1 MFNSDGFTLPNVLIM
16 IADFLLW
23 PHDWTAGSDDA
34 GYLRENLRTW
44 GGKRIL
50 CFDDVPDAEIHMA
63 KISLIIFE
71 QVTLRAC
78 LFMSRE
84 SHKLKMITRLPHS
97 LIK

>member
-44 GGKRIL
+44 GGNLL
-50 CFDDVPDAEIHMA
+50 CFDVDNVPDAGIHIV

-84 SHKLKMITRLPHS
+84 SHKLNMITTLSH
-97 LIK
+97 

>member
-34 GYLRENLRTW
+34 VVTW
-44 GGKRIL
+44 ERICEHEGETYYVL
-50 CFDDVPDAEIHMA
+50 TWTLDNVPDAGIHIV

-84 SHKLKMITRLPHS
+84 SHKLNMITTLSH
-97 LIK
+97 